1 MRLRF
6 SLDDVS
12 ALRRPLLAL
21 ALVIGAV
28 AASVSLAERS
38 LKNARATLAQA
49 RTELAEAQKRV
60 QRSGEERDTI
70 QRYLGPYAELAQ
82 RGVLGEEQRLAWVDA
97 LRSANAETEL
107 YGVDYE
113 VGVRQPYAYPTE
125 AGADGLSAQQSVMK
139 LKFGLLYEQDLLDFF
154 GALARQQVGAFAV
167 NQCVLKRLVDESA
180 RPANTPT
187 LRAECDVA
195 WITIP
200 AEAGS

>member
-1 MRLRF
+1 MRMRL
-6 SLDDVS
+6 SLDDIS

-28 AASVSLAERS
+28 AAGVSLAERS
-38 LKNARATLAQA
+38 LKNIRSTLAQA

-107 YGVDYE
+107 YGIDYE

-154 GALARQQVGAFAV
+154 SALARQQVGTFAV
-167 NQCVLKRLVDESA
+167 NQCVLKRLLDENA

-187 LRAECDVA
+187 LRAECDLA

>member
-1 MRLRF
+1 MRMRL
-6 SLDDVS
+6 SLDDIS

-28 AASVSLAERS
+28 AAGVSLAERS
-38 LKNARATLAQA
+38 LKNIRSTLAQA
-49 RTELAEAQKRV
+49 RAELAEAQKRV

-107 YGVDYE
+107 YGIDYE

-154 GALARQQVGAFAV
+154 SALARQQVGTFAV

-180 RPANTPT
+180 RPSNTPT
-187 LRAECDVA
+187 LRAECDLA